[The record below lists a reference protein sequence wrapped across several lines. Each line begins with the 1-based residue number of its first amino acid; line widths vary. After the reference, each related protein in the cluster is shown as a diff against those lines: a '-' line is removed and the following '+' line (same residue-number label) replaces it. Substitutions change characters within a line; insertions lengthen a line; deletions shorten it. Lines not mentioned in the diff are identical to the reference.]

1 MKDMEIGVIG
11 TSVWQHNFPLIER
24 LTIDREKRELA
35 LEQLKRELG
44 LTELIYL
51 ATCNR
56 VEFIYIHPGDGGS
69 KLLHGIIDYFLKGQ
83 RDLSFFPND
92 FYQYTDREAISHI
105 FRTVS
110 SLESLVV
117 GETQITGQFKDAVET
132 ATETGLAGPHLESLS
147 REALTVARQV
157 KRDTNIGA
165 GSVSMASLA
174 ATELSKAIDGREQP
188 VIALIGSG
196 PMTRKL
202 ANHLKKID
210 RPQFLFVNRT
220 VEKAQSLADEFGG
233 SALVLNDFVATPPKV
248 DAVLS
253 ATAAP
258 GPVFNADFLNRLH
271 NNKPVACVDLAV
283 PRDFSIEYSQ
293 SDKVVLLDI
302 PALKR
307 SGQGNLRQ
315 KFVEASKANEIV
327 RDAVS
332 RYLANRIEGSLKP
345 IFQSS
350 YQQSLD
356 VARRALDQ
364 LFDKKMPH
372 MGDDD
377 REAVIRLVN
386 KLIGQTA
393 FQPARLLSDRLVEA
407 RSDLNINTMSG
418 TKKEAV

>member
-1 MKDMEIGVIG
+1 MEIGVIG

-24 LTIDREKRELA
+24 LTIDRDQRDMA
-35 LEQLKRELG
+35 LEQLKRRLG

-56 VEFIYIHPGDGGS
+56 VEFLYIHPGGSEGG
-69 KLLHGIIDYFLKGQ
+69 KLLHGIIDYFFQGK

-92 FYQYTDREAISHI
+92 FYQYTGREAISHI

-117 GETQITGQFKDAVET
+117 GETQITGQFKDAVAA

-147 REALTVARQV
+147 REALNVARQV
-157 KRDTNIGA
+157 KRDTDIGA

-174 ATELSKAIDGREQP
+174 ASELSKSLKDRNNP
-188 VIALIGSG
+188 VVALVGSG

-202 ANHLKKID
+202 AKHLRKQ
-210 RPQFLFVNRT
+210 PGVELLFVNRT
-220 VEKAQSLADEFGG
+220 VDKAQALADEFGCG
-233 SALVLNDFVATPPKV
+233 ALLLADFLAQPPVV
-248 DAVLS
+248 DGIVS
-253 ATAAP
+253 ATAASEP
-258 GPVFNADFLNRLH
+258 ILDRAFLDRLSLDRT
-271 NNKPVACVDLAV
+271 VVCVDLAV
-283 PRDFSIEYSQ
+283 PRDFSIEFAE
-293 SDKVVLLDI
+293 SDKTVLLDI
-302 PALKR
+302 PALKAR
-307 SGQGNLRQ
+307 GQGNLRQ

-327 RDAVS
+327 REAVN
-332 RYLANRIEGSLKP
+332 RYLAGRIEGSLKP

-364 LFDKKMPH
+364 LFDKRMPD
-372 MGDDD
+372 MAADD
-377 REAVIRLVN
+377 RDAVIHLVN

-393 FQPARLLSDRLVEA
+393 FQPARILSDRLAEM
-407 RSDLNINTMSG
+407 RSSLTLNELSG
-418 TKKEAV
+418 TTKEAV

>member
-1 MKDMEIGVIG
+1 MEIGVIG

-24 LTIDREKRELA
+24 LTIDREQRSLA
-35 LEQLKRELG
+35 LEQIKQKLG

-56 VEFIYIHPGDGGS
+56 VEFIYVHPTDSKGG
-69 KLLHGIIDYFLKGQ
+69 KVLHGIIDFFFKGR

-117 GETQITGQFKDAVET
+117 GETQITGQFKDAVEY

-147 REALTVARQV
+147 REALNVARQV

-174 ATELSKAIDGREQP
+174 TAELTRALGDRQSP
-188 VIALIGSG
+188 VIALVGSG

-202 ANHLKKID
+202 ANHLKKHGQ
-210 RPQFLFVNRT
+210 PQFLFVNRT
-220 VEKAQSLADEFGG
+220 LDKARSLAEEFGG
-233 SALVLNDFVATPPKV
+233 RALSLDDFVAAPPSI
-248 DAVLS
+248 DAILS
-253 ATAAP
+253 ATAATE
-258 GPVFNADFLNRLH
+258 PVFDGAFLSMLNH
-271 NNKPVACVDLAV
+271 DKSVVCVDLAV
-283 PRDFSIEYSQ
+283 PRDFSIEFSQ
-293 SDKVVLLDI
+293 GKNVVLLDI
-302 PALKR
+302 PALKK

-315 KFVEASKANEIV
+315 KFVEASRANEIV

-372 MGDDD
+372 LADDD

-386 KLIGQTA
+386 KLIGQSA
-393 FQPARLLSDRLVEA
+393 FQPVRLLSDRLVET
-407 RSDLNINTMSG
+407 RSDLNINSMSG